1 MAAWTDTVKTL
12 APTVA
17 SALLGPLGGVAVAA
31 IGNILGMSE
40 PTQDSIAK
48 AFIDGQVKPED
59 LLKIKQLE
67 TEFKT
72 HEADTGFK
80 YADLE
85 FQKEAL
91 GVKDRVDA
99 RAMQIATHSRM
110 PATLTILVTCGFFGI
125 LALILFH
132 PELKGNEIVM
142 IMVGQLS
149 AVWAGCVAFY
159 TGTTYSSA
167 NKNQMLANAP
177 PPK

>member
-1 MAAWTDTVKTL
+1 MSWTDTIKVL

-17 SALLGPLGGVAVAA
+17 SALLGPLGGIAVSA
-31 IGNILGMSE
+31 IGNVLGIDS
-40 PTQDSIAK
+40 PTQDSISAVF
-48 AFIDGQVKPED
+48 AAGQVKPED
-59 LLKIKQLE
+59 MIKLKQLE
-67 TEFKT
+67 MDFKE
-72 HEADTGFK
+72 HEAEMGYK

-99 RAMQIATHSRM
+99 RAMQSATHSRM
-110 PATLTILVTCGFFGI
+110 PAVLTILVTCGFFGI

-149 AVWAGCVAFY
+149 AVWAGCIAFY

-167 NKNQMLANAP
+167 SKNQLLANSLPA
-177 PPK
+177 K

>member
-1 MAAWTDTVKTL
+1 MNWIDIIKGV

-17 SALLGPLGGVAVAA
+17 SALLGPLGGVAVSA
-31 IGNILGMSE
+31 IGSVLGMSE
-40 PTQDSIAK
+40 PTQDAIAK
-48 AFIDGQVKPED
+48 AFTDGQIKPED
-59 LLKIKQLE
+59 MMKIKALE
-67 TEFKT
+67 LEFKT
-72 HEADTGFK
+72 HESEMGYK

-91 GVKDRVDA
+91 VGKDRADA
-99 RAMQIATHSRM
+99 RAMQIAIHSKM
-110 PATLTILVTCGFFGI
+110 PALLTIMVTTGFFGI
-125 LALILFH
+125 LSLIMFH

-167 NKNQMLANAP
+167 NKNQMLANSTP
-177 PPK
+177 VK